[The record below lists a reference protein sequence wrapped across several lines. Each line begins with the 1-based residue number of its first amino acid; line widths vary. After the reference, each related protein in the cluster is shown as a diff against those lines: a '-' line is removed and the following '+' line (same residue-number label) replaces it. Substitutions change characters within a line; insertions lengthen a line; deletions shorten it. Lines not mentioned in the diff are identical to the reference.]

1 MRLLLVLLLLRL
13 GTAHDVFTGT
23 TTLDCALDHHACE
36 TSGTVMLGPGEN
48 FTMTTH
54 PDHDVKYVSMG
65 HLEANRRH
73 ANYLPKIDGINTSAN
88 VVNRNCT
95 LEFFSVVW
103 FCNTHEDITLPRNAT
118 YSVRVP
124 SDARHAQFVAW
135 GRTESLELVL
145 GLTVQRDAARARHKV
160 GGMSPGSFLGWGS
173 FVTVGVGIALLLIF
187 IRWYDR
193 KNKSDTSNQNAWIA
207 YAMALV
213 SHVWFVVQPLHRALS
228 SPYVLTSVA
237 TVVEDYYETNVI
249 LLILTCVGMT
259 CCPLFDL
266 GFFQDRTVNCLKC
279 LNKAPALCKVYKHKF
294 GVAVACVT
302 AILYVVVV
310 SVPHVTQ
317 LHIGFVST
325 YAAILLASSAYFYV
339 AASSAKIISRIQQCQ
354 CLVLL
359 IASLVLMQTNT
370 NDTFFTFSAVQWA
383 ISILILQVVSVQTG
397 ATKVDDAPVGLL
409 ESAVFVSVW
418 AVLFFD
424 VTSYGLAIVM
434 LYLGVL
440 RPVWQYVQA

>member
-23 TTLDCALDHHACE
+23 TTLDCALDRHACE

-73 ANYLPKIDGINTSAN
+73 VLYLPKLDGINTGAN
-88 VVNRNCT
+88 VVNKNCT

-103 FCNTHEDITLPRNAT
+103 FCNTHENITLPRNAT
-118 YSVRVP
+118 HSVRVP

-173 FVTVGVGIALLLIF
+173 FVTVGVGIALLLAF
-187 IRWYDR
+187 IYKYDR
-193 KNKSDTSNQNAWIA
+193 QNQNDTSDQNAWIA
-207 YAMALV
+207 YAMVNV
-213 SHVWFVVQPLHRALS
+213 SHGWFVVLPLYRALS
-228 SPYVLTSVA
+228 SPYVLLSVA
-237 TVVEDYYETNVI
+237 SVVEDYYATNI
-249 LLILTCVGMT
+249 AMFILTFAGMT

-266 GFFQDRTVNCLKC
+266 GFFNARTLNCFNCL
-279 LNKAPALCKVYKHKF
+279 NAAPAWCKVDKHKL
-294 GVAVACVT
+294 GVAVAFVT

-310 SVPHVTQ
+310 FVPDVTQ

-325 YAAILLASSAYFYV
+325 YGAILLASSAYFLV

-354 CLVLL
+354 CLILL

-370 NDTFFTFSAVQWA
+370 NNTFFTVSAVQWA
-383 ISILILQVVSVQTG
+383 VSILILQVVSVQTG
-397 ATKVDDAPVGLL
+397 ATKVNDAPVGLL
-409 ESAVFVSVW
+409 ESAVFVSIW

-424 VTSYGLAIVM
+424 VTSYGVAIVM
-434 LYLGVL
+434 LYVGVL
-440 RPVWQYVQA
+440 KPVWQYVQP